1 MITHLI
7 IYFLFSIVTLTS
19 GDVEKLDAD
28 LEWEAFKAKFNKFY
42 PSLDEEIFRKAVFK
56 DNLNFINYHNQIS
69 KILHLI
75 FKSKM
80 KLTIVLGLLVVLQ
93 VVSSAE
99 KYGSLDEEWEK
110 YKVDFEKHYSS
121 AEEEAKRKAIF
132 GKTLEQI

>member
-56 DNLNFINYHNQIS
+56 DNLNFINYHNQMYDEGEVPFALGVNQYTDLTKDEYIQNVLSHSDLDKRIGSYAWLRPRMIRS
-69 KILHLI
+69 K
-75 FKSKM
+75 S
-80 KLTIVLGLLVVLQ
+80 
-93 VVSSAE
+93 
-99 KYGSLDEEWEK
+99 
-110 YKVDFEKHYSS
+110 
-121 AEEEAKRKAIF
+121 
-132 GKTLEQI
+132 

>member
-1 MITHLI
+1 
-7 IYFLFSIVTLTS
+7 
-19 GDVEKLDAD
+19 
-28 LEWEAFKAKFNKFY
+28 
-42 PSLDEEIFRKAVFK
+42 
-56 DNLNFINYHNQIS
+56 
-69 KILHLI
+69 
-75 FKSKM
+75 M

-132 GKTLEQI
+132 GKTLEQVKEHNKRYDAGEVTYSMGLNAFSDLNPDEVPTGLLLSKGN